1 MKISLEQLKRYVEIN
16 VSPLELC
23 DRMVMAGFEVE
34 EAVNTAES
42 MKNVVVGKITKL
54 QKHAD
59 SDHLQICQI
68 DVGTGTDVQIVT
80 GAQNVFEG
88 AYVPTALHDSYLPNG
103 MHIKKGKLRGVES
116 NGMLC
121 SGEELCLKNED
132 YEGAEVYGIMILHGE
147 PKPGT
152 DLREILHLNDWIID
166 FKITA
171 NRPDCQSVLGVARE
185 IGVVLGTKFHP
196 PVPTFKTV
204 GGNINEHIAVTVK
217 NFELCPRYMGRFV
230 TNLRIAPS
238 PDWMKQS
245 IKAAGMRPIN
255 NIVDITNFVMLETGQ
270 PMHAFD
276 YDQIAGKQIIVRNA
290 QEGESITTLD
300 DKPHA
305 LTPDMLV
312 IADGERPSCLA
323 GIMGGLES
331 EITENTR
338 HLFLESANFK
348 RDNIRRTARALGIR
362 TESSGRYERGL
373 DVMNTEYAMNRALQL
388 ICELNAGDI
397 VDGVIDCNQGLPKQ
411 RELTVKVANINGLL
425 GVEIPGERMAEILN
439 ALHIPTTLKN
449 GKLNCTIP
457 SFRGDIEFMAD
468 IAEEV
473 MRIYG
478 YDHIHG
484 TPMNGAVMRGTVTP
498 DRALDD
504 RLKALLCANG
514 MDEITT
520 YSFIGSK
527 DIDLLDLPEDD
538 ARRRAITILNPLGDE
553 FSTMRTQLI
562 TSMLKVLATNSNRKI
577 PAGRFFE
584 VSKRFI
590 PHSLPLTSQPQEL
603 KTLSIGMYGEAEDF
617 YTLKGV
623 IEQIA
628 ALQGVEFSF
637 DRCAEPYLH
646 PGRRAKATLNGELI
660 AVFGELHPAV
670 AAKADL
676 NHRVYVAEVY
686 LNRLLQIKKSL
697 VIYSPLPKF
706 PAVNRDLALLCDAA
720 VPVGELMQTIRTA
733 GGKLL
738 ESVSLFDIYEGEQ
751 IPAGKKSVAFNLT
764 LRSKEETLTDEAIDA
779 CVSKIVKKL
788 AAAGA
793 ELRR

>member
-217 NFELCPRYMGRFV
+217 NFELCPRHMGRFV

-290 QEGESITTLD
+290 QEGESITT
-300 DKPHA
+300 
-305 LTPDMLV
+305 
-312 IADGERPSCLA
+312 
-323 GIMGGLES
+323 
-331 EITENTR
+331 
-338 HLFLESANFK
+338 
-348 RDNIRRTARALGIR
+348 
-362 TESSGRYERGL
+362 
-373 DVMNTEYAMNRALQL
+373 
-388 ICELNAGDI
+388 
-397 VDGVIDCNQGLPKQ
+397 
-411 RELTVKVANINGLL
+411 
-425 GVEIPGERMAEILN
+425 
-439 ALHIPTTLKN
+439 
-449 GKLNCTIP
+449 
-457 SFRGDIEFMAD
+457 
-468 IAEEV
+468 
-473 MRIYG
+473 
-478 YDHIHG
+478 
-484 TPMNGAVMRGTVTP
+484 
-498 DRALDD
+498 
-504 RLKALLCANG
+504 
-514 MDEITT
+514 
-520 YSFIGSK
+520 
-527 DIDLLDLPEDD
+527 
-538 ARRRAITILNPLGDE
+538 
-553 FSTMRTQLI
+553 
-562 TSMLKVLATNSNRKI
+562 
-577 PAGRFFE
+577 
-584 VSKRFI
+584 
-590 PHSLPLTSQPQEL
+590 
-603 KTLSIGMYGEAEDF
+603 
-617 YTLKGV
+617 
-623 IEQIA
+623 
-628 ALQGVEFSF
+628 
-637 DRCAEPYLH
+637 
-646 PGRRAKATLNGELI
+646 
-660 AVFGELHPAV
+660 
-670 AAKADL
+670 
-676 NHRVYVAEVY
+676 
-686 LNRLLQIKKSL
+686 
-697 VIYSPLPKF
+697 
-706 PAVNRDLALLCDAA
+706 
-720 VPVGELMQTIRTA
+720 
-733 GGKLL
+733 
-738 ESVSLFDIYEGEQ
+738 
-751 IPAGKKSVAFNLT
+751 
-764 LRSKEETLTDEAIDA
+764 
-779 CVSKIVKKL
+779 
-788 AAAGA
+788 
-793 ELRR
+793 

>member
-338 HLFLESANFK
+338 RLFLESANFK
-348 RDNIRRTARALGIR
+348 RDSIRRTARALGIR

-397 VDGVIDCNQGLPKQ
+397 VDGAIDCNQGLPKQ
-411 RELTVKVANINGLL
+411 RELTVKVADINGLL
-425 GVEIPGERMAEILN
+425 GVEIPGERMR
-439 ALHIPTTLKN
+439 
-449 GKLNCTIP
+449 CT
-457 SFRGDIEFMAD
+457 F
-468 IAEEV
+468 
-473 MRIYG
+473 
-478 YDHIHG
+478 
-484 TPMNGAVMRGTVTP
+484 
-498 DRALDD
+498 
-504 RLKALLCANG
+504 
-514 MDEITT
+514 
-520 YSFIGSK
+520 
-527 DIDLLDLPEDD
+527 
-538 ARRRAITILNPLGDE
+538 
-553 FSTMRTQLI
+553 
-562 TSMLKVLATNSNRKI
+562 
-577 PAGRFFE
+577 
-584 VSKRFI
+584 
-590 PHSLPLTSQPQEL
+590 QP
-603 KTLSIGMYGEAEDF
+603 
-617 YTLKGV
+617 
-623 IEQIA
+623 
-628 ALQGVEFSF
+628 
-637 DRCAEPYLH
+637 P
-646 PGRRAKATLNGELI
+646 
-660 AVFGELHPAV
+660 
-670 AAKADL
+670 
-676 NHRVYVAEVY
+676 
-686 LNRLLQIKKSL
+686 
-697 VIYSPLPKF
+697 
-706 PAVNRDLALLCDAA
+706 
-720 VPVGELMQTIRTA
+720 
-733 GGKLL
+733 
-738 ESVSLFDIYEGEQ
+738 
-751 IPAGKKSVAFNLT
+751 
-764 LRSKEETLTDEAIDA
+764 
-779 CVSKIVKKL
+779 
-788 AAAGA
+788 
-793 ELRR
+793 